1 MGGRC
6 LLLVVLL
13 WAPAASADTISLKDH
28 REPVQ
33 GEIVDE
39 TEETF
44 VIEVPK
50 AQVTRVERSAPF
62 TKRPTAAT
70 PKVLLEERDGYLI
83 IQIPQQHVERR
94 SVTAS
99 AVPASLGA
107 SLIPPG
113 AEGSSPVA
121 MNAPAP
127 PPRRLDQRLGSITG
141 RVLWDGTPLANC
153 KVKTV
158 MVSSPQPLAMVSKL
172 LGRSEAYADE
182 EGYVAEALTDA
193 LGRYRVEGVPPGEYD
208 IYWQP
213 SGQPASQWIR
223 RLREQPDLVVLEG
236 ELAASPDIEAHVR
249 TLN

>member
-6 LLLVVLL
+6 LLLAVLL

-39 TEETF
+39 TEEAF

-62 TKRPTAAT
+62 TKRSTVAAS
-70 PKVLLEERDGYLI
+70 KVLWEERDGYVI
-83 IQIPQQHVERR
+83 IHIPQEQVEHRD
-94 SVTAS
+94 
-99 AVPASLGA
+99 L
-107 SLIPPG
+107 
-113 AEGSSPVA
+113 AESPFPSSPRAGMVRSPVEESVKPSAEVA
-121 MNAPAP
+121 APSAGP
-127 PPRRLDQRLGSITG
+127 VDRRLGGITG
-141 RVLWDGTPLANC
+141 RVLWDGKPLANC

-172 LGRSEAYADE
+172 LGHSEAYADE
-182 EGYVAEALTDA
+182 EGYVAEAMTDA
-193 LGRYRVEGVPPGEYD
+193 SGRYHVARVPPGEYD

-213 SGQPASQWIR
+213 EGHPASQWIR

-236 ELAASPDIEAHVR
+236 ESATYPDIEAHVKTR
-249 TLN
+249 N